1 MVQGIQTVKRS
12 KNHNAK
18 APISTL
24 AKTTG
29 HPEIEALLIA
39 PLPAGADKAFAV
51 PVSAWEVPAAG
62 AAVVVA
68 APGAG
73 AEEAGG
79 AEAAALVLNLSNVL
93 SAVGFTAKTI
103 PRAQWGC

>member
-1 MVQGIQTVKRS
+1 MVQRIQTVKKS
-12 KNHNAK
+12 KDHNAR
-18 APISTL
+18 APITTL

-29 HPEIEALLIA
+29 HPEIAALLNA
-39 PLPAGADKAFAV
+39 PLPAGAERALAV
-51 PVSAWEVPAAG
+51 PVSAWEVPAA
-62 AAVVVA
+62 AAAEEVA
-68 APGAG
+68 AAG

-79 AEAAALVLNLSNVL
+79 AEAAALALNLSNVF